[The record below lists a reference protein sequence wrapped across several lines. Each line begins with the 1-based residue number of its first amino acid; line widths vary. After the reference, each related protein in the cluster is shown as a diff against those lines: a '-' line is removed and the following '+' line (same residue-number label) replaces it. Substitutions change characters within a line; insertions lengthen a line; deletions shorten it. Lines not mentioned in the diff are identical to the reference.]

1 MHRDLKPENILI
13 AENKHLKLVSSFCLH
28 IHVIPSVFS
37 FLTASFSYIV
47 QIDFGDAKSF
57 EDSIFD
63 YSFVYGQTVE
73 RVEITDNK
81 EDGDFTV
88 IEKQRTQHEVEV
100 ENEIENGFELHQGP
114 GMDRRDTFVGTPLYV
129 SPEML

>member
-1 MHRDLKPENILI
+1 M
-13 AENKHLKLVSSFCLH
+13 
-28 IHVIPSVFS
+28 
-37 FLTASFSYIV
+37 
-47 QIDFGDAKSF
+47 
-57 EDSIFD
+57 
-63 YSFVYGQTVE
+63 E